1 MSSFKW
7 LYCKFWKDTTV
18 LVNISVGGFLWC
30 VVYDSSAGSLC
41 KLDQP
46 GSSCHLNAST
56 WLFVHIFQKEEYSY
70 DKLNILAVLATQFLW
85 ICLCMRVYEIQH
97 FSVLQ
102 AYTVIPPI
110 SLEGVMLP
118 LLPSSL
124 HCHITWA
131 SDPCNTCNENNRVKV
146 MKLRVTFT
154 LMPRVYSKFHHKF
167 HTHSKI
173 IAISKKNNNH
183 KRIETIQ
190 RGWLL
195 THTHP
200 P

>member
-1 MSSFKW
+1 MTSFKW

-18 LVNISVGGFLWC
+18 LVNISVSGFLWC
-30 VVYDSSAGSLC
+30 GVYDSSTGSAC
-41 KLDQP
+41 KSDQP
-46 GSSCHLNAST
+46 GGSSHLNAST

-70 DKLNILAVLATQFLW
+70 DTLNILAVSTQFLW
-85 ICLCMRVYEIQH
+85 ICLCARVYEIQY

-102 AYTVIPPI
+102 AYIVIPPT

-131 SDPCNTCNENNRVKV
+131 SDPCNTCSEYNRVKV
-146 MKLRVTFT
+146 MKPRVTFT
-154 LMPRVYSKFHHKF
+154 LMPRVYSRLHHKF

-173 IAISKKNNNH
+173 IVISKK
-183 KRIETIQ
+183 KKKK
-190 RGWLL
+190 
-195 THTHP
+195 
-200 P
+200 